1 MTYLAP
7 YFKYTSIKDGKN
19 TVDEDGEK
27 SGENTKIYL
36 TDGTTLSL
44 WNGDCLDVNFDVNGE
59 AKPNTKGRDIFV
71 FLVCFDA
78 SSRKNMCGN
87 ANIAYCSYG
96 KATTIGLPYLTNV
109 KIMQIIVQGF
119 CNSITG
125 NLIKIILTDY
135 DFSLSSFNSRAML

>member
-1 MTYLAP
+1 MLQAERICEEMRILHIVHT
-7 YFKYTSIKDGKN
+7 
-19 TVDEDGEK
+19 E
-27 SGENTKIYL
+27 
-36 TDGTTLSL
+36 
-44 WNGDCLDVNFDVNGE
+44 
-59 AKPNTKGRDIFV
+59 
-71 FLVCFDA
+71 
-78 SSRKNMCGN
+78 
-87 ANIAYCSYG
+87 